1 MGRAPALLAPALFA
15 VLLVYYETSTRLWHW
30 GVWGDVAWIAC
41 VLMPAVF
48 ALDLLA
54 LPLRKARGIFLVGV
68 AFGILAAVLTMADWN
83 VFANFARLAAAG
95 LLGWWFLGFFES
107 LSWVVMVAS
116 IIPFVDSLSVWRGPT
131 KTITTKHPDVFNVLS
146 FAFPVPGEHAAAQLG
161 IPDLLFFALFLAAAD
176 RFRLRVGW
184 TFVGM
189 CAGLGLTIA
198 ATTEFQTLG
207 LPALPGIAVGFLLP
221 NADLIWR
228 QLRRKPGVGDG
239 PDVALG

>member
-1 MGRAPALLAPALFA
+1 MGRAPAVLGVLLFA
-15 VLLVYYETSTRLWHW
+15 ALLVYYETSTRLWHW

-54 LPLRKARGIFLVGV
+54 LPLRRARGILPVGI
-68 AFGILAAVLTMADWN
+68 AFAILAAALTIADWN
-83 VFANFARLAAAG
+83 VFANFARFAAAT

-107 LSWVVMVAS
+107 LSWVVIVAL

-184 TFVGM
+184 TFVAM

-207 LPALPGIAVGFLLP
+207 LPALPAIALGFLLP

-228 QLRRKPGVGDG
+228 QLRVKEVSDTAAAP
-239 PDVALG
+239 